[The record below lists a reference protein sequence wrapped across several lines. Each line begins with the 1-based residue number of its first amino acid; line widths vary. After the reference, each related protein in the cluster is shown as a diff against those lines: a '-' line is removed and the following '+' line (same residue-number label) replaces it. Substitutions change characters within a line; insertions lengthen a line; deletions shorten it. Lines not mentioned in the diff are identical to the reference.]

1 VKPARP
7 AALARR
13 RVRGAL
19 RTLSAGALLLAC
31 APGAFPRDAAEPRI
45 DAARIAADVAWL
57 ADDAREGR
65 GLGTRGLAEA
75 ARYLAEGFR
84 AAGFEPGAGGSF
96 FQPFEMPVAIRVA
109 EAALEIGGRRLE
121 RGRDFEALLS
131 SDDGELDLE
140 LVFAGYG
147 ISDAAGG
154 YDDYAGLDVA
164 GKAVLVLDARPKGD
178 VVPLE
183 GPRTGFLSR
192 TYKLLNARNRGAAA
206 LLLAPSVADLAGL
219 PGGAGSEV
227 ANPTLSP
234 SGVVA
239 VALSRSAAESLVV
252 RGAGEDLAA
261 LQARIDAAGRPVSQP
276 LRGMRARLRV
286 AVERT
291 RGEVANVVAV
301 LPGSDPSLALESVV
315 IGAHYDH
322 LGHGDFGSLAP
333 ESRGEV
339 HNGADDN
346 ASGTAGLLELA
357 RAFAAGPRPRRSL
370 VLAAFTA
377 EEAGLVG
384 SARYVDALPADPE
397 ATSGTAP
404 GAVTTGVPPAR
415 SVAMLNLDMI
425 GRLGEGGVTVF
436 GAESSPGF
444 PALVEEAATGLSL
457 PVAFE
462 AGATGPSDQ
471 TSFHA
476 AGTPVLFF
484 FTGTHAEYHTPRDDA
499 GLVNAEGEAEVLRLV
514 QRVARRL
521 LDAGAA
527 PAFAATPA
535 APPGAPTGRGYGPY
549 LGTVPAFGGSPV
561 QGVRLQ
567 AVRPGSPAEL
577 AGLRAGDVIV
587 AFAGAPVRSLEEYA
601 ALLFNARAGEPVEL
615 VVEREGRRI
624 PLLATLGQRR

>member
-1 VKPARP
+1 MTPARP

-13 RVRGAL
+13 RARGAL
-19 RTLSAGALLLAC
+19 LALSAGAFLLAC
-31 APGAFPRDAAEPRI
+31 APGTVRRDAPEPRI
-45 DAARIAADVAWL
+45 EAARIADDVAWL
-57 ADDAREGR
+57 ADDARQGR

-75 ARYLAEGFR
+75 AEYLAAGFR
-84 AAGFEPGAGGSF
+84 AGGLEPGAGGSF
-96 FQPFEMPVAIRVA
+96 FQRFEMPVAIRVA

-131 SDDGELDLE
+131 SDDGDLE
-140 LVFAGYG
+140 LEVVFAGYG
-147 ISDAAGG
+147 ISDARGS
-154 YDDYAGLDVA
+154 YDDYAGLDVT

-183 GPRTGFLSR
+183 GAGTGFLSR

-206 LLLAPSVADLAGL
+206 LLLAPSVADLEGL

-239 VALSRSAAESLVV
+239 VALSRSAAEGLVA
-252 RGAGEDLAA
+252 RGAGESLAA
-261 LQARIDAAGRPVSQP
+261 LQARIDAAGRPVSRP
-276 LRGMRARLRV
+276 LSGTRARLRV

-291 RGEVANVVAV
+291 KGEVANVVAV
-301 LPGSDPSLALESVV
+301 LPGSDPALAREAVV

-322 LGHGDFGSLAP
+322 LGHGAFGSLAP

-346 ASGTAGLLELA
+346 ASGAAGLLELA

-370 VLAAFTA
+370 VLVAFTA

-384 SARYVDALPADPE
+384 SARYVEEAPA
-397 ATSGTAP
+397 GT
-404 GAVTTGVPPAR
+404 
-415 SVAMLNLDMI
+415 VAMINLDMI
-425 GRLGEGGVTVF
+425 GRLGPGGVTVF

-444 PALVEEAATGLSL
+444 RSLVDEAATGLPL

-499 GLVNAEGEAEVLRLV
+499 RLVNAEGQAQVLRLV

-521 LDAGAA
+521 LDAEAPPAFVAA
-527 PAFAATPA
+527 PVSA
-535 APPGAPTGRGYGPY
+535 PGAPAGRGYGPY
-549 LGTVPAFGGSPV
+549 LGTMPAFGGPPV

-567 AVRPGSPAEL
+567 AARPGSPAEL

-601 ALLFNARAGEPVEL
+601 ALLFNARAGEPVEV

>member
-1 VKPARP
+1 VRPARP

-13 RVRGAL
+13 GLRGAL
-19 RTLSAGALLLAC
+19 RALAAGAILLAC
-31 APGAFPRDAAEPRI
+31 WPGALRRDAAEPRA

-65 GLGTRGLAEA
+65 GLGTPGLAEA
-75 ARYLAEGFR
+75 ARFLAEGFR
-84 AAGFEPGAGGSF
+84 AAGLEPGAGGSF

-131 SDDGELDLE
+131 SDDGDLDLE
-140 LVFAGYG
+140 VVFAGYG
-147 ISDAAGG
+147 ISDAQGG
-154 YDDYAGLDVA
+154 YDDYAGLDVT

-183 GPRTGFLSR
+183 GSRTGFLSR

-227 ANPTLSP
+227 ANPTLSA

-239 VALSRSAAESLVV
+239 VALSRSAAEGLVT
-252 RGAGEDLAA
+252 RGAGESLAA
-261 LQARIDAAGRPVSQP
+261 LQARIDAAGRPVSRP
-276 LRGMRARLRV
+276 LRGTRARLRV
-286 AVERT
+286 AIERT

-322 LGHGDFGSLAP
+322 LGHGAFGSLAP

-384 SARYVDALPADPE
+384 SARYVDAMPDAPARAGA
-397 ATSGTAP
+397 ATP
-404 GAVTTGVPPAR
+404 GGPPAR
-415 SVAMLNLDMI
+415 TVAMLNLDMI

-444 PALVEEAATGLSL
+444 RALVEEAVTGLPL
-457 PVAFE
+457 RVAFE

-471 TSFHA
+471 TSFA
-476 AGTPVLFF
+476 ATGIPVLFF

-521 LDAGAA
+521 LDADAA
-527 PAFAATPA
+527 PAFVA
-535 APPGAPTGRGYGPY
+535 APASPPGSPAGRGYGPY
-549 LGTVPAFGGSPV
+549 LGTVPAFGGPPV

-601 ALLFNARAGEPVEL
+601 ALLFNARAGEPVEV

-624 PLLATLGQRR
+624 PLLATLAQRR